1 MRAFFD
7 NVLAVGG
14 SLLLHAA
21 LIALVVVGV
30 RFERPAPEQT
40 ATTIK
45 AVVVSDDAFR
55 ELSLPEPTVE
65 APPVEPPTP
74 EPDTAQL
81 EREAEQRL
89 AREREQAEREQQAEA
104 ERQRL
109 QQEERERQAKEAAER
124 QAQAEAELKAKEAA
138 EQKAREEAER
148 KAREEAERKAQ
159 EEADRKA
166 REEAERKAREEAER
180 KAREEAARKRRE
192 AEERA
197 RQEAFEAQLQAEIEA
212 EEQRQGAVRD
222 GLLAQYNEDIRRHV
236 RRNWNTPPGVPNG
249 ITCVVNVRQS
259 RSGIVLS
266 WKVAS
271 CPGSDALRRSV
282 EQAVEKSSPLPPPPD
297 PSLFEPNLTLRLK
310 TGEDD

>member
-7 NVLAVGG
+7 NLLAGFG
-14 SLLLHAA
+14 TILLHAA
-21 LIALVVVGV
+21 IVALLVVGV
-30 RFERPAPEQT
+30 RFEQPPQEQV

-45 AVVVSDDAFR
+45 AVVVSDAAFR
-55 ELSLPEPTVE
+55 ELSLPDPVVE
-65 APPVEPPTP
+65 APPVDPPAPDP
-74 EPDTAQL
+74 ELLQRQQET
-81 EREAEQRL
+81 EERL
-89 AREREQAEREQQAEA
+89 AREREEAARAKQAEA
-104 ERQRL
+104 ERQRQ
-109 QQEERERQAKEAAER
+109 QQEESDRKAREAAER
-124 QAQAEAELKAKEAA
+124 EAQAALAAKEAA
-138 EQKAREEAER
+138 EQQAREAAEQAAREEAER
-148 KAREEAERKAQ
+148 KAREEAER
-159 EEADRKA
+159 RA

-212 EEQRQGAVRD
+212 EEQRQGAIRD

-249 ITCVVNVRQS
+249 ITCVVTVRQS
-259 RSGIVLS
+259 RSGVVLS
-266 WKVAS
+266 WQVAS
-271 CPGSDALRRSV
+271 CPGSDALRRSI